1 MRQLIGKIRDKRNVI
16 EEVFASE
23 QVRCREC
30 ERAVPMGIEVIV
42 VQKGT
47 GPRKILRR
55 ACYCRAHGS
64 EFISMAQSW

>member
-16 EEVFASE
+16 EEVFVSE

-30 ERAVPMGIEVIV
+30 QRAVPMGIEV

-47 GPRKILRR
+47 GSRKVLRR

-64 EFISMAQSW
+64 EFISRAQSW